1 MSRPQLVTVFG
12 GSGFLGRYVVRQ
24 LLSAGYRVR
33 VAVRRPDLA
42 NFLQP
47 MGGVGQ
53 VQAMQANVRF
63 PDSITAAVQGA
74 DHVISLVGILFQSG
88 DQSFNSVIDEG
99 AEVIAKAAKEAGLS
113 RIIQISAIGAD
124 EDSDS
129 LYAQSKALGEKH
141 VLSHLPES
149 IIIRPS
155 IIFGQ
160 EDDFFNRFAKLAG
173 LMPVIPLVGAQTKFQ
188 PVYVD
193 DVASVIFKAVK
204 GELESGQTYEL
215 GGARVSSFQSL
226 IEMLVK
232 MIERKRIVAPIPK
245 FAGEILANFLQFA
258 PGGLKLT
265 PDQVRLLG
273 VDNIV
278 SQEATDKGYTL
289 EGLGIEPVTM
299 EAVLPKYLVQYKPSG
314 EFAKLKPDASE

>member
-63 PDSITAAVQGA
+63 PDSIAAAVQGA
-74 DHVISLVGILFQSG
+74 DHVINLVGILFQSG

-173 LMPVIPLVGAQTKFQ
+173 LMPVIPLVGSQTKFQ

-204 GELESGQTYEL
+204 GELESGQSY
-215 GGARVSSFQSL
+215 
-226 IEMLVK
+226 
-232 MIERKRIVAPIPK
+232 
-245 FAGEILANFLQFA
+245 
-258 PGGLKLT
+258 
-265 PDQVRLLG
+265 
-273 VDNIV
+273 
-278 SQEATDKGYTL
+278 
-289 EGLGIEPVTM
+289 EPVSYTHLT
-299 EAVLPKYLVQYKPSG
+299 LPTTSRV
-314 EFAKLKPDASE
+314 